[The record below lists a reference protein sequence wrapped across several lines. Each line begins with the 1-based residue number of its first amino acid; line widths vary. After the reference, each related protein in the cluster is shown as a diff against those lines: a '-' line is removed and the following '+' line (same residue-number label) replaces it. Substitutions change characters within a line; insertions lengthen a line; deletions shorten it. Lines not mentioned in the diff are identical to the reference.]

1 MHAAFLSAM
10 PQVERLSDYVALTCT
25 NIWRL
30 IIFWGVLFPPPP
42 LPFFSRRLLFTSASS
57 VHPPESGQ
65 THGLNV

>member
-42 LPFFSRRLLFTSASS
+42 SLFFLVVFFSPQPLLS
-57 VHPPESGQ
+57 
-65 THGLNV
+65 THLSLDKHTV